1 MLPAGYQTGRREFL
15 KYISLTPEIYDYLC
29 ANSVRETDIQRRLGE
44 ATAGRHLAE
53 MISPP
58 EVAQFLG
65 LLVGLTG
72 ARNCLEVG
80 VFTGYATLAI
90 AMALPADG
98 RVIACDV
105 DAEAA
110 AVGQAFWQEAGVAE
124 RIDLRIGAAGE
135 TLDALIAAGEAGS
148 YDFAFIDADKVA
160 YAGYYEQA
168 LTLLRPGGLIV
179 VDNVLWGGS
188 VADPE
193 NTRKSTLALR
203 DFNTKVHTDERVT
216 MSLLPMGDGLILAV
230 KRS

>member
-1 MLPAGYQTGRREFL
+1 M
-15 KYISLTPEIYDYLC
+15 KYISLTPESYEYLC

-72 ARNCLEVG
+72 ARKCLEVG
-80 VFTGYATLAI
+80 VFTGYATLAM
-90 AMALPADG
+90 AMALPDDG
-98 RVIACDV
+98 CVIACDM

-110 AVGQAFWQEAGVAE
+110 AVGQPFWREAGVAE

-135 TLDALIAAGEAGS
+135 TLAGLIAAGEAGTF
-148 YDFAFIDADKVA
+148 DFAFIDADKVA

-168 LTLLRPGGLIV
+168 LTLLRPGGLV
-179 VDNVLWGGS
+179 LVDNVLWGGA

-193 NTRKSTLALR
+193 NTTDSTVALR
-203 DFNTKVHTDERVT
+203 AFAAMVHTDERVT
-216 MSLLPMGDGLILAV
+216 MSLLPFGDGLILAV
-230 KRS
+230 KR

>member
-1 MLPAGYQTGRREFL
+1 M
-15 KYISLTPEIYDYLC
+15 KYISLTPESYEYLC

-72 ARNCLEVG
+72 ARKCLEVG
-80 VFTGYATLAI
+80 VFTGYATLAM
-90 AMALPADG
+90 AMALPDG
-98 RVIACDV
+98 GCVIACDMH
-105 DAEAA
+105 DEAA
-110 AVGQAFWQEAGVAE
+110 AVGQPFWREAGVAE

-135 TLDALIAAGEAGS
+135 TLAGLIAAGEAGTF
-148 YDFAFIDADKVA
+148 DFAFIDADKVA

-168 LTLLRPGGLIV
+168 LTLLRPGGLV
-179 VDNVLWGGS
+179 LVDNVLWGGA

-193 NTRKSTLALR
+193 NTTDSTVALR
-203 DFNTKVHTDERVT
+203 AFAAMVHTDERVT
-216 MSLLPMGDGLILAV
+216 MSLLPFGDGLILAV
-230 KRS
+230 KR